1 MGCSGSKGAAS
12 GTENPVAA
20 DGNDGLVTEAA
31 KDEAEATMG
40 DVVDE
45 QMEKSGEEF
54 VEDVAATQQALV
66 EAASRMPNLDA
77 ASFGMAK
84 AIGTLASVVNGTDFK
99 VSLTFPIEFAVR
111 VFFNAAI
118 GVCSK
123 SECFFFR
130 FSYLYEV
137 IMTSSFCR

>member
-12 GTENPVAA
+12 GTKNPVAA
-20 DGNDGLVTEAA
+20 DGNDGLVTEVA
-31 KDEAEATMG
+31 KDEAEDTLG
-40 DVVDE
+40 DAIDE

-54 VEDVAATQQALV
+54 VEDLAATQQALV

-123 SECFFFR
+123 PESFFFG
-130 FSYLYEV
+130 SLTY
-137 IMTSSFCR
+137 IK

>member
-12 GTENPVAA
+12 GTKNPAAA
-20 DGNDGLVTEAA
+20 DGNDSLVTLAA
-31 KDEAEATMG
+31 KDEAEATLG
-40 DVVDE
+40 DAIDE

-54 VEDVAATQQALV
+54 VEDLAATQQALV

-123 SECFFFR
+123 SECFFFG
-130 FSYLYEV
+130 SLTY
-137 IMTSSFCR
+137 IK

>member
-12 GTENPVAA
+12 GTKNPVAA
-20 DGNDGLVTEAA
+20 DGNDGLVT
-31 KDEAEATMG
+31 KDEAEATLG
-40 DVVDE
+40 DAIDE

-54 VEDVAATQQALV
+54 VEDLAATQQALV

-123 SECFFFR
+123 SEFFFG
-130 FSYLYEV
+130 SLTY
-137 IMTSSFCR
+137 IK

>member
-12 GTENPVAA
+12 GTKNPVAA

-31 KDEAEATMG
+31 KEEAEATMG
-40 DVVDE
+40 DAVDE

-54 VEDVAATQQALV
+54 VEDLAATQQALV

-123 SECFFFR
+123 SEFFCCF
-130 FSYLYEV
+130 SSIYKV
-137 IMTSSFCR
+137 IVTSSFCR

>member
-118 GVCSK
+118 GVCYK
-123 SECFFFR
+123 SECFFFG
-130 FSYLYEV
+130 SLTY
-137 IMTSSFCR
+137 IK

>member
-1 MGCSGSKGAAS
+1 MGCCESIEAAS
-12 GTENPVAA
+12 GTKNPAAA
-20 DGNDGLVTEAA
+20 DGNDSLVTEVA
-31 KDEAEATMG
+31 KDEAEATLG
-40 DVVDE
+40 DAIDE

-54 VEDVAATQQALV
+54 VEDLAATQQALV

-84 AIGTLASVVNGTDFK
+84 AIGTLASVVKGTDFK
-99 VSLTFPIEFAVR
+99 VSLMFPVEFAVR

-123 SECFFFR
+123 SECFFW
-130 FSYLYEV
+130 FSYIYKV
-137 IMTSSFCR
+137 IVTSSFCR

>member
-12 GTENPVAA
+12 GTKNPVAA
-20 DGNDGLVTEAA
+20 DGHDGLVT
-31 KDEAEATMG
+31 KDEAEATLG
-40 DVVDE
+40 DAIDE

-54 VEDVAATQQALV
+54 VEDIAATQQALV

-123 SECFFFR
+123 SEFF
-130 FSYLYEV
+130 LV
-137 IMTSSFCR
+137 LLHI

>member
-12 GTENPVAA
+12 GTKNPAAA
-20 DGNDGLVTEAA
+20 DGNDSLVTLAA
-31 KDEAEATMG
+31 KDEAEATLG
-40 DVVDE
+40 DAIDE

-54 VEDVAATQQALV
+54 VEDLAATQQALV

-123 SECFFFR
+123 SECFFFG
-130 FSYLYEV
+130 SLTY
-137 IMTSSFCR
+137 MK

>member
-1 MGCSGSKGAAS
+1 MMGCSGSKRAAS
-12 GTENPVAA
+12 GTKNPVAA
-20 DGNDGLVTEAA
+20 DGNDGLVT
-31 KDEAEATMG
+31 KDEAEATLG
-40 DVVDE
+40 DAIDE

-54 VEDVAATQQALV
+54 VEDLAATQQALV

-84 AIGTLASVVNGTDFK
+84 AIGTLVSVVKGTDFK
-99 VSLTFPIEFAVR
+99 VSLMFPVEFAVR

-123 SECFFFR
+123 SEFFFW
-130 FSYLYEV
+130 FSYIYKV
-137 IMTSSFCR
+137 IVTSSFCR

>member
-12 GTENPVAA
+12 GTKNPVAA

-31 KDEAEATMG
+31 KDEAEAAKDEAEATMG
-40 DVVDE
+40 DAVDE

-54 VEDVAATQQALV
+54 VEDLAATQQALV
-66 EAASRMPNLDA
+66 EATSRMPNLDA
-77 ASFGMAK
+77 ASFRMAK

-123 SECFFFR
+123 SEFFFG
-130 FSYLYEV
+130 SLTY
-137 IMTSSFCR
+137 IK

>member
-12 GTENPVAA
+12 GTKNPVAA
-20 DGNDGLVTEAA
+20 DGNDGLVTEA
-31 KDEAEATMG
+31 TMG
-40 DVVDE
+40 DAVDE

-54 VEDVAATQQALV
+54 VEDLAATQQALV

-118 GVCSK
+118 GVCYK
-123 SECFFFR
+123 SECFFFG
-130 FSYLYEV
+130 SLTY
-137 IMTSSFCR
+137 IK

>member
-12 GTENPVAA
+12 GTKNPVAA

-40 DVVDE
+40 DAVDE

-54 VEDVAATQQALV
+54 VEDLAATQQALV

-84 AIGTLASVVNGTDFK
+84 AIGTLASVVKGTDFK
-99 VSLTFPIEFAVR
+99 VSLMFPVEFAVR

-123 SECFFFR
+123 SECFFW

>member
-12 GTENPVAA
+12 GTKNPVAA
-20 DGNDGLVTEAA
+20 DGNDGLVTEVA
-31 KDEAEATMG
+31 KDEAEATLG
-40 DVVDE
+40 DAIDE

-54 VEDVAATQQALV
+54 VEDLAATQQALV

-118 GVCSK
+118 GVGFK
-123 SECFFFR
+123 SEYFFWVA
-130 FSYLYEV
+130 YLYKV

>member
-12 GTENPVAA
+12 GTKNPVAA
-20 DGNDGLVTEAA
+20 DGNDGLVTEVA
-31 KDEAEATMG
+31 KDEAEATLG
-40 DVVDE
+40 DAIDE

-54 VEDVAATQQALV
+54 VEDLAATQQALV
-66 EAASRMPNLDA
+66 EATSRMPNLDA

-123 SECFFFR
+123 SDFLLLF
-130 FSYLYEV
+130 LLH
-137 IMTSSFCR
+137 I

>member
-40 DVVDE
+40 DAVDE

-54 VEDVAATQQALV
+54 VEDLAATQQALV

-118 GVCSK
+118 GVGFK
-123 SECFFFR
+123 SEYFFWVA
-130 FSYLYEV
+130 YLYKV

>member
-12 GTENPVAA
+12 GTKNPVAA
-20 DGNDGLVTEAA
+20 DGNDGLVTEVA
-31 KDEAEATMG
+31 KDEAEATLG
-40 DVVDE
+40 DAIDE

-54 VEDVAATQQALV
+54 VEDLAATQQALV

-84 AIGTLASVVNGTDFK
+84 AIGTLVSVVKGTDFK
-99 VSLTFPIEFAVR
+99 VSLMFPVEFAVR

-123 SECFFFR
+123 SDFLLLF
-130 FSYLYEV
+130 LLH
-137 IMTSSFCR
+137 I